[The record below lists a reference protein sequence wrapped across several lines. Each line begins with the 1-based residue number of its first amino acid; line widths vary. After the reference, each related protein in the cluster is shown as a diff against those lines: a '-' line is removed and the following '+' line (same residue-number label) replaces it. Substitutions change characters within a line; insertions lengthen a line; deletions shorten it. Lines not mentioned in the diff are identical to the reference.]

1 MSYNVMGDLVLI
13 ANDSMTVPKLDAATY
28 LICFNDRIGY
38 HLKKV
43 EPLKLPSK
51 VYGDNPDL
59 VEKVLKLFEDEVGRT
74 SGVMLYGEKGTGKTM
89 TAVGACI
96 EANER
101 GYPVLLLQSQFYG
114 SDFNDFMAK
123 IEDSCLVFID
133 EFEKVFDTQDSIN
146 QTLMLLDGAVKTHK
160 LFILTSNSALE
171 TSDSM
176 KYLVNRPSR
185 VFYSIYYGTMED
197 SVIQEYLD
205 DNLQYQNYRED
216 IVALKRSFKIFTI
229 DILKAIV
236 AEINRYGHTE
246 KPFTQLIN
254 HLNVKTDRGIKDYS
268 YVITLKIDGKEYLAS
283 EVVSDDYLWRVT
295 GRALEN
301 IVTSEG
307 FDDEFQ
313 WKCLIPIAKAD
324 PEVLI
329 PKLNKNPLVRYPDT
343 YSEHNQVDGR
353 VEEVVLGTKFHLS
366 VHRHQYLNGL
376 IEAVQDKKTR
386 AITLKSTQGVDLEV
400 TFTPIIQAAKKIEDF
415 VI

>member
-13 ANDSMTVPKLDAATY
+13 ANDSMTVPKLEAATY

-133 EFEKVFDTQDSIN
+133 EFEKVFDTQESIN

-205 DNLQYQNYRED
+205 DNLKYPNYRED
-216 IVALKRSFKIFTI
+216 IIALKRSFKIFTI

-236 AEINRYGHTE
+236 AEINRYGYTE

-254 HLNVKTDRGIKDYS
+254 HLNVKTDRGIKDYN
-268 YVITLKIDGKEYLAS
+268 YVITLKIDGKVYDVADIVPNEYM
-283 EVVSDDYLWRVT
+283 YRVT
-295 GRALEN
+295 GKSLEN
-301 IVTSEG
+301 IVSEHG
-307 FDDEFQ
+307 YDDEFQ
-313 WKCLIPIAKAD
+313 WKCLIPDTKMNH
-324 PEVLI
+324 EELI
-329 PKLNKNPLVRYPDT
+329 PALSKSQIIRHLDT
-343 YSEHNQVDGR
+343 YDEVKEIDGR
-353 VEEVVLGTKFHLS
+353 NQRLVAGTEFYINM
-366 VHRHQYLNGL
+366 HRHQYLNGF

>member
-13 ANDSMTVPKLDAATY
+13 ANDSMTVPKLEAATY

-236 AEINRYGHTE
+236 SEVNRYGHTE

-254 HLNVKTDRGIKDYS
+254 HLNVKTDRGIKDYN
-268 YVITLKIDGKEYLAS
+268 YVITLKIAGKEYLATDI
-283 EVVSDDYLWRVT
+283 VPNDHLWRVT

-301 IVTSEG
+301 VVTGDG

-313 WKCLIPIAKAD
+313 WKCVIPDTKTNHEELIP
-324 PEVLI
+324 VLSKGQI
-329 PKLNKNPLVRYPDT
+329 IRHLDT
-343 YSEHNQVDGR
+343 YEEVKEIDGR
-353 VEEVVLGTKFHLS
+353 NQRVVAGTEFYINM
-366 VHRHQYLNGL
+366 HRHQYLNGM
-376 IEAVQDKKTR
+376 IGAVQDKNTR

>member
-1 MSYNVMGDLVLI
+1 MSYNIMGDLVLI
-13 ANDSMTVPKLDAATY
+13 ANDSMTVPKLEAATY

-59 VEKVLKLFEDEVGRT
+59 VEKVLKLFEYEVGRT

-133 EFEKVFDTQDSIN
+133 EFEKIFDDQESIN

-205 DNLQYQNYRED
+205 DNLKYQNYRED

-236 AEINRYGHTE
+236 AEVNRYGHTE
-246 KPFTQLIN
+246 KSFTQLIN
-254 HLNVKTDRGIKDYS
+254 HLNVKTDRGIKDYN
-268 YVITLKIDGKEYLAS
+268 YVITLKIAGKEYLAS
-283 EVVSDDYLWRVT
+283 EVVDKDHLYRVT
-295 GRALEN
+295 GRALEC
-301 IVTSEG
+301 IVSESDY
-307 FDDEFQ
+307 DDEFQ
-313 WKCLIPIAKAD
+313 WKCLIPVSKED
-324 PEVLI
+324 PDVLI
-329 PKLNKNPLVRYPDT
+329 PKLIGSQFLRHMDT
-343 YSEHNQVDGR
+343 CTKYTQDGSGDQ
-353 VEEVVLGTKFHLS
+353 VVLGTEFYLNM
-366 VHRHQYLNGL
+366 HRYQYLNGL
-376 IEAVQDKKTR
+376 IDAVQDKKTR
-386 AITLKSTQGVDLEV
+386 AITLKSAHGFDVEV

>member
-13 ANDSMTVPKLDAATY
+13 ANDSMTVPKLEAATY

-205 DNLQYQNYRED
+205 DNLQHQNYRED

-254 HLNVKTDRGIKDYS
+254 HLNVKTDRGIKDYN
-268 YVITLKIDGKEYLAS
+268 YVITLKIDGKVYNVADIVPNEYM
-283 EVVSDDYLWRVT
+283 YRVT

-301 IVTSEG
+301 IVTGDG

-313 WKCLIPIAKAD
+313 WKCLIPDTKTNH
-324 PEVLI
+324 EELI
-329 PKLNKNPLVRYPDT
+329 PALSKSQIIRHLDT
-343 YSEHNQVDGR
+343 YKEVKEVDGR
-353 VEEVVLGTKFHLS
+353 NQMFVAGTEFYLNM
-366 VHRHQYLNGL
+366 HRHQYLNGL
-376 IEAVQDKKTR
+376 IGAVQDKKTR
-386 AITLKSTQGVDLEV
+386 AITLKSTQGVDVEV

>member
-13 ANDSMTVPKLDAATY
+13 ANDSMTVPKLEAATY

-185 VFYSIYYGTMED
+185 VFYSIYYGTIED

-216 IVALKRSFKIFTI
+216 IIALKRSFKIFTI

-254 HLNVKTDRGIKDYS
+254 HLNVKTDRGIKDYN
-268 YVITLKIDGKEYLAS
+268 YVITLKIDGKVYD
-283 EVVSDDYLWRVT
+283 VSDIVPSEYMYRVT
-295 GRALEN
+295 GKSLEN
-301 IVTSEG
+301 IVSEHG

-313 WKCLIPIAKAD
+313 WKCLIPDTKTNH
-324 PEVLI
+324 EELI
-329 PKLNKNPLVRYPDT
+329 PALSKSQVIRNADT
-343 YSEHNQVDGR
+343 WEEVKEVDGR
-353 VEEVVLGTKFHLS
+353 SRMVVVGTAFYINM
-366 VHRHQYLNGL
+366 HRHQYLNGM

-386 AITLKSTQGVDLEV
+386 AITMKSTQGVDLEV

>member
-13 ANDSMTVPKLDAATY
+13 ANDSMTVPKLEAATY

-43 EPLKLPSK
+43 DPLKLPSK

-133 EFEKVFDTQDSIN
+133 EFEKVFDTQESIN

-205 DNLQYQNYRED
+205 DNLKYQNYRED
-216 IVALKRSFKIFTI
+216 IAALKRSFKVFTI

-236 AEINRYGHTE
+236 AEVNRYGHTE

-254 HLNVKTDRGIKDYS
+254 HLNVKTDRGIKDYN
-268 YVITLKIDGKEYLAS
+268 YVITLKIAGKEYLAS
-283 EVVSDDYLWRVT
+283 DVVPNDYSWRVN
-295 GRALEN
+295 GRSLEN
-301 IVTSEG
+301 IVSEDG
-307 FDDEFQ
+307 CDDEFQ
-313 WKCLIPIAKAD
+313 WKCVIPVSKVDPDAVIPELIGSQ
-324 PEVLI
+324 L
-329 PKLNKNPLVRYPDT
+329 LR
-343 YSEHNQVDGR
+343 HVDVCTEYHDVGGR
-353 VEEVVLGTKFHLS
+353 KEKVVIGTEFYLTMQ
-366 VHRHQYLNGL
+366 RHQYLNGL

-386 AITLKSTQGVDLEV
+386 AITLKSTQGVDVEV

>member
-13 ANDSMTVPKLDAATY
+13 ANDSMTVPKLEAATY

-205 DNLQYQNYRED
+205 DNLKYQNYRED

-254 HLNVKTDRGIKDYS
+254 HLNVKTDRGIKDYN
-268 YVITLKIDGKEYLAS
+268 YVITLKIAGKEYLATDI
-283 EVVSDDYLWRVT
+283 VPNDQLWRVT

-301 IVTSEG
+301 IVTGDG

-313 WKCLIPIAKAD
+313 WKCLVPDTKTNH
-324 PEVLI
+324 EELI
-329 PKLNKNPLVRYPDT
+329 PALSKSQIIRHLDT
-343 YSEHNQVDGR
+343 YKEVKEVDGR
-353 VEEVVLGTKFHLS
+353 NQMFVAGTEFYLNM
-366 VHRHQYLNGL
+366 HRHQYLNGL

-386 AITLKSTQGVDLEV
+386 AITLKATQGVDLEV
-400 TFTPIIQAAKKIEDF
+400 KFTPIIQVAKKIEDF

>member
-13 ANDSMTVPKLDAATY
+13 ANDSMTVPKLEAATY
-28 LICFNDRIGY
+28 LICLNDRIGY

-216 IVALKRSFKIFTI
+216 IIALKRSFKIFTI

-254 HLNVKTDRGIKDYS
+254 HLNVKTDRGIKDYN
-268 YVITLKIDGKEYLAS
+268 YVITIKIAGKEYLAS
-283 EVVSDDYLWRVT
+283 EIVANDQMWRVT

-301 IVTSEG
+301 VVTDDG

-313 WKCLIPIAKAD
+313 WKCLIPDAKTNH
-324 PEVLI
+324 EELI
-329 PKLNKNPLVRYPDT
+329 PALSKSQIIRHLDT
-343 YSEHNQVDGR
+343 YKGVKEVDGR
-353 VEEVVLGTKFHLS
+353 SQMFVAGTEFYINM
-366 VHRHQYLNGL
+366 HRHQYLSGM

>member
-13 ANDSMTVPKLDAATY
+13 ANDSMTVPKLEAATY

-216 IVALKRSFKIFTI
+216 IIALKRSFKIFTI

-254 HLNVKTDRGIKDYS
+254 HLNVKTDRGIKDYN
-268 YVITLKIDGKEYLAS
+268 YVITLKIDGKVYDVAEIVPHEYM
-283 EVVSDDYLWRVT
+283 YRVT
-295 GRALEN
+295 GKSLEN
-301 IVTSEG
+301 IVSEYG
-307 FDDEFQ
+307 YDDEFK
-313 WKCLIPIAKAD
+313 WKCMIPDTKTNHEELIPALSKSQIIRH
-324 PEVLI
+324 LS
-329 PKLNKNPLVRYPDT
+329 T
-343 YSEHNQVDGR
+343 YHEAREIDGRNQVF
-353 VEEVVLGTKFHLS
+353 VAGTEFYIE
-366 VHRHQYLNGL
+366 VHRHQYLNGM

-400 TFTPIIQAAKKIEDF
+400 TFAPIIQAAKKIEDF